1 VQLPVPVLAAVGGV
15 IFMSENVSL
24 RLLVATAV
32 ILGGVALA
40 LSGRAQTART
50 KTA

>member
-1 VQLPVPVLAAVGGV
+1 MPVPVLAAVGGV
-15 IFMSENVSL
+15 IFMSESVTL
-24 RLLVATAV
+24 RLLVAAAL

-40 LSGRAQTART
+40 LSGRTQAADA